1 MQWLDRCVVCGHD
14 ELVAVDLPLKT
25 SADHLAEFQ
34 SLVVVDSAF
43 ALCRRCDLVFAR
55 RRQSPEEELRYHE
68 AFHEFKLGRYIQY
81 PPVPTYLEN
90 SRRVAEQ
97 GVSLLD
103 REGLLRSDIKV
114 LHVRCEGGAQLAL
127 LRDRY
132 GISQVYGLDY
142 AEPNIRYAREDLGLA
157 NVAMLQ
163 PVDFSVPFEEKQFD
177 LVCAAHQM
185 THALEP
191 MRLLARFRELLA
203 PGGALVLY
211 DEPDHIPSFRDG
223 TDHARRIIRFHKQL
237 LVQSSVDNMCR
248 LAGFD
253 ARLIDYATESVRWA
267 RNANSMTLLLRPNQP
282 TRPDELRPEQGDE
295 ILAALRRGRRMRP
308 VFQVKRRG
316 RKLLRGANRDA
327 RRLLA
332 KVMRADPPS

>member
-1 MQWLDRCVVCGHD
+1 MQWLDRCVACGHD
-14 ELVAVDLPLKT
+14 ELAAVDLPLKT
-25 SADHLAEFQ
+25 SADHLEEFR
-34 SLVVVDSAF
+34 SVVVVDSAF

-55 RRQSPEEELRYHE
+55 RRQSPQEAARYNE
-68 AFHEFKLGRYIQY
+68 AFHEFKLDRYIQY
-81 PPVPTYLEN
+81 PPVPTYIEN
-90 SRRVAEQ
+90 SRWVAEQ
-97 GVSLLD
+97 VVSLLD
-103 REGLLRSDIKV
+103 REGLLRSDMKF
-114 LHVRCEGGAQLAL
+114 LNVRCEGGTQLAL

-142 AEPNIRYAREDLGLA
+142 AEPNIRYAKEDLGLA
-157 NVAMLQ
+157 HVAMLE

-177 LVCAAHQM
+177 LVCAGHQL

-191 MRLLARFRELLA
+191 MLLLARFRELLA

-211 DEPDHIPSFRDG
+211 NEPDHIPSFRDG

-237 LVQSSVDNMCR
+237 FVQSSLRNMCR
-248 LAGFD
+248 LVGFD
-253 ARLIDYATESVRWA
+253 ARLIDYSTELVRWA
-267 RNANSMTLLLRPNQP
+267 RTPNTMTLLLRPSEP
-282 TRPDELRPEQGDE
+282 VRPDALRPEQGDE

-308 VFQVKRRG
+308 VFQAKRKG
-316 RKLLRGANRDA
+316 QKLLRGANRDA